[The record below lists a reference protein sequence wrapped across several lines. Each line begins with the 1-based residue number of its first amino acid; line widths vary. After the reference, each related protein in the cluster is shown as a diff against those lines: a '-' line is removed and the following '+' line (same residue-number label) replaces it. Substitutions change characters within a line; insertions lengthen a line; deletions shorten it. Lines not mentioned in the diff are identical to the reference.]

1 MIRVHE
7 PVLGPAEAAALA
19 RCVAAGDAGGHSA
32 TVGAFET
39 AFAERV
45 GAAHA
50 VATASG
56 TAALHL
62 AYAGLGLGPGDEVI
76 VPSFTFAP
84 CADMVNVVGATPVLV
99 DVDPASFN
107 VTAASVLDAVTSR
120 TRAVLA
126 VHIYGHP
133 CDLGALDQLCRE
145 RDLLL
150 VEDCAQGLGALH
162 AGRPVGAVGA
172 ASCYSFY
179 ANKVITTGEGGMVTT
194 DDAALADRL
203 RWLQRHAQV
212 ADPEHAYVHSAVGFN
227 DRMSA
232 FAAAVGLAQL
242 ERLDEFLDRKAA
254 NADRY
259 TEALGNVPGLRPPA
273 PVRAGDRHAN
283 WAYAIL
289 VEPELVAGGAPG
301 LGRALRASGVETR
314 GFYRPLHLHP
324 GAGDRSRFRAPL
336 DGCETF
342 APNGL
347 VLPSGNALTAAD
359 VDHVAAAV
367 HVAVAAA
374 VEV

>member
-7 PVLGPAEAAALA
+7 PVLGPAEAAALQA
-19 RCVAAGDAGGHSA
+19 CVAAGDAGGHSP
-32 TVGAFET
+32 TVGAFE
-39 AFAERV
+39 AALAERV
-45 GAAHA
+45 GSAHA

-62 AYAGLGLGPGDEVI
+62 AFAGLGIGPGDEVI

-84 CADMVNVVGATPVLV
+84 CADMVNLVGATPVLV
-99 DVDPASFN
+99 DVDPVSFN
-107 VTAASVLDAVTSR
+107 VTAASVVGAVTPR

-126 VHIYGHP
+126 VHMYGHP
-133 CDLGALDQLCRE
+133 CDLGALDDLCRE
-145 RDLLL
+145 RGLLL

-162 AGRPVGAVGA
+162 AGRPVGAVGV

-179 ANKVITTGEGGMVTT
+179 ANKVITTGEGGMVAT
-194 DDAALADRL
+194 DDADLAARL

-212 ADPEHAYVHSAVGFN
+212 ADPDHAYVHTAVGFN

-242 ERLDEFLDRKAA
+242 DRLDEFLDRKAS

-259 TEALGNVPGLRPPA
+259 SEALSDVPGIRPPA

-301 LGRALRASGVETR
+301 LARALRASGVETR

-324 GAGDRSRFRAPL
+324 GAGDRSRFTAPL
-336 DGCETF
+336 DRCEAF

-347 VLPSGNALTAAD
+347 VLPSGNALTAAE
-359 VDHVAAAV
+359 VDHVIAAV
-367 HVAVAAA
+367 IAA
-374 VEV
+374 VTDVVEV